1 VNFSV
6 RLPEPVPASFFVRS
20 AFYPWL
26 IVSCACFGG
35 FMGQLDASIVQ
46 LAMPS
51 LETAF
56 DAPIN
61 AVSWVAVGYMLAVAC
76 ALPIFARLAEIAGRK
91 SFFLSG
97 FASFAILSTLCG
109 FAPTLG
115 SMVGLRVLLGIGAAM
130 TGANSV
136 VILVTAVGPERRGKA
151 LGIMAATQAVG
162 FAMGPTV
169 GGLLLGTLGWRWV
182 FWVNVPLSLLAFVLS
197 WLIVPKTATF
207 GGDSRFDWLGAAFL
221 VPALATLLV
230 VIAQFHAWGPS
241 PALVACLVAAPILL
255 AAFIWSEGRTTAPL
269 LDLRLFRSRSF
280 SAGTIGVLLSYAM
293 LFGMFFAMSYA
304 FVRGYREQPVAAGLR
319 LTIIP
324 VALGVVA
331 PFAGSVSER
340 YSRLVLVAGPVLC
353 GLSALT
359 LTQTLSGAQ
368 GSLPIVMIG
377 LAVYGVG
384 LGLYIASNN
393 NETMA
398 AAPIEKSAT
407 AGGLINL
414 LRIFGAGAGVAASAT
429 VLAWRLD
436 PGVGAQIR
444 TSQTQP
450 LTLIAA
456 VDAILV
462 LLAIFAAIGTAT
474 ALIRDRPKAFSVE
487 TRV

>member
-1 VNFSV
+1 
-6 RLPEPVPASFFVRS
+6 
-20 AFYPWL
+20 
-26 IVSCACFGG
+26 
-35 FMGQLDASIVQ
+35 MGQLDASIVQ

-61 AVSWVAVGYMLAVAC
+61 TVSWVAVGYMLAVAC

-91 SFFLSG
+91 VFFLSG

-109 FAPTLG
+109 LAPSLG
-115 SMVGLRVLLGIGAAM
+115 SLVGLRVLLGIGAAM

-136 VILVTAVGPERRGKA
+136 VILVIAAGPERRGKA
-151 LGIMAATQAVG
+151 LGIMATAQAVG

-182 FWVNVPLSLLAFVLS
+182 FWVNVPLSVVAFMLS
-197 WLIVPKTATF
+197 WLIVPKTITF
-207 GGDSRFDWLGAAFL
+207 AGDSRFDWLGAAFL

-241 PALVACLVAAPILL
+241 PALVACLVAAPIFL
-255 AAFIWSEGRTTAPL
+255 AAFIWRETRTTAPL

-280 SAGTIGVLLSYAM
+280 SAGTIEVLLSYAM

-304 FVRGYREQPVAAGLR
+304 FVRGYREQPIVAGLR

-331 PFAGSVSER
+331 PFAGSVADR
-340 YSRLVLVAGPVLC
+340 YARLVLVAGPVLC
-353 GLSALT
+353 GLSALA
-359 LTQTLSGAQ
+359 LTQTLSGAPD
-368 GSLPIVMIG
+368 SLPIVMIG
-377 LAVYGVG
+377 LAVFGVG

-407 AGGLINL
+407 AGGLLNL
-414 LRIFGAGAGVAASAT
+414 LRIFGGGAGVAASAT
-429 VLAWRLD
+429 VLAWRLE
-436 PGVGAQIR
+436 PHVGTLVR
-444 TSQTQP
+444 TSQAQP
-450 LTLIAA
+450 LTLLAA

-474 ALIRDRPKAFSVE
+474 ALIRDRPKALPA
-487 TRV
+487 